1 MDDRFKGR
9 RIIVFSFTR
18 TGTKM
23 SRNLCLKLR
32 GSGRECQ
39 GYAPDRYAGG
49 GILPF
54 PENSSLLLRSGW
66 GKDAFLFIG
75 AAGIAVRW
83 IAPWVKDKFT
93 DSPVLVLDEKGQ
105 YVIPLLS
112 GHIGG
117 AVSLAD
123 EIAAL
128 TGADPVHTTATD
140 VQGKFAVD
148 VFAGQNGLLITD
160 RQTAKEIS
168 AAVLEGEKI
177 ACYIKYP
184 EYHLSGTIPESL
196 SVCRNIS
203 ETEAYSYRIIIADG
217 AGQTKGDPDPFRG
230 QTGGMREERTLLLK
244 PKNIT
249 AGIGCRKG
257 VSLELLEEGLCQI
270 LEQNGLEIGQVEKIA
285 SIDLKRDEQALLDL
299 SEKYGIP
306 FLTYCAEELAGIQS
320 VTSTSE
326 FVKTITGVDN
336 VCERAALL
344 RCENGTLVQGKCI
357 RKGMTAALAR
367 RPLEIRF

>member
-1 MDDRFKGR
+1 M
-9 RIIVFSFTR
+9 
-18 TGTKM
+18 
-23 SRNLCLKLR
+23 
-32 GSGRECQ
+32 
-39 GYAPDRYAGG
+39 
-49 GILPF
+49 
-54 PENSSLLLRSGW
+54 
-66 GKDAFLFIG
+66 
-75 AAGIAVRW
+75 
-83 IAPWVKDKFT
+83 KDKFT

-196 SVCRNIS
+196 SVCRIIS

-217 AGQTKGDPDPFRG
+217 AGQTKGDPDSFRV
-230 QTGGMREERTLLLK
+230 QTGGIREERTLLLK

-344 RCENGTLVQGKCI
+344 CCENGTLVQGKCI